1 MIEAQKVFETLMK
14 ANGYSKEELKRK
26 NQGYV
31 SNTVQ
36 TRWKYFL
43 LGWEMRGLK

>member
-1 MIEAQKVFETLMK
+1 MTEAQKVFEMLMK
-14 ANGYSKEELKRK
+14 ANGYSDKELTRK

-43 LGWEMRGLK
+43 LGWEMRAMK

>member
-1 MIEAQKVFETLMK
+1 MTEAQKVFETLMK
-14 ANGYSKEELKRK
+14 ANGYSDEELTRK

-43 LGWEMRGLK
+43 LGWEMRGMK